1 VDQDRLDV
9 GLPFAGESIGRLTVQ
24 ARDPGEPFSA
34 AGRSLLESLASQVSV
49 AARAVALTQA
59 LQASRERLVAT
70 LEEERRRLRRDL
82 HDGLGPTLA
91 GIALG
96 IDTVHRALPDDGP
109 PETADLL
116 TALREEA
123 ERAVTDIRRI
133 AYNLRPP
140 VLDERGLVGAI
151 REHATRLGGTT
162 VTVPGPLPPLP
173 AAVEVAAYRI
183 AVEAMTNASR
193 HAPGAAVEVS
203 LSVNGHLEL
212 QVADAGAGLPPGFQA
227 GVGLRS
233 MRERAAELG
242 GECVLNPRDPHGTV
256 VRASLPLEAVPA

>member
-1 VDQDRLDV
+1 M
-9 GLPFAGESIGRLTVQ
+9 
-24 ARDPGEPFSA
+24 
-34 AGRSLLESLASQVSV
+34 
-49 AARAVALTQA
+49 
-59 LQASRERLVAT
+59 
-70 LEEERRRLRRDL
+70 
-82 HDGLGPTLA
+82 
-91 GIALG
+91 
-96 IDTVHRALPDDGP
+96 
-109 PETADLL
+109 L

-140 VLDERGLVGAI
+140 VLDEMGLVGAI
-151 REHATRLGGTT
+151 REHATRLGGAS
-162 VTVPGPLPPLP
+162 VTVPAPLPPLP

-193 HAPGAAVEVS
+193 HAPGATIEVS

-212 QVADAGAGLPPGFQA
+212 QVADAGAGLPLGFRA

-242 GECVLNPRDPHGTV
+242 RGMRAPPARPARHRGAGKPAAGSGPV
-256 VRASLPLEAVPA
+256 VTAPPPPSGWSWSTTIRCSGRASAR

>member
-1 VDQDRLDV
+1 
-9 GLPFAGESIGRLTVQ
+9 
-24 ARDPGEPFSA
+24 
-34 AGRSLLESLASQVSV
+34 
-49 AARAVALTQA
+49 
-59 LQASRERLVAT
+59 VAT

-96 IDTVHRALPDDGP
+96 IDTVHRALPVESPGG
-109 PETADLL
+109 TAELL
-116 TALREEA
+116 VALREET
-123 ERAVTDIRRI
+123 EQAVADIRRI

-151 REHATRLGGTT
+151 REHANRLGGAT
-162 VTVPGPLPPLP
+162 VTVPAPLPQLP

-193 HAPGAAVEVS
+193 HAPGTAIEVS

-212 QVADAGAGLPPGFQA
+212 QVADAGNGLPPGFRA

-256 VRASLPLEAVPA
+256 VRASLPLEPAPS